1 MSYINQILF
10 DIIYFTGQSGRIFK
24 WQQSISD
31 SILIPV
37 EVIYIEFCKVCKCLL
52 HIYDFFFS
60 SKFQLPKDRK
70 LKLLQDQ
77 PVKKL
82 SKLSSGNRD
91 TRDKYLILWMFEVK
105 LKELYKKFLTNL
117 AEVSKD
123 TIEKTRMKVMSV
135 NLELLVQSPEQEQEL
150 LSRYIFFYTC
160 KIFRIPEN
168 QIL

>member
-1 MSYINQILF
+1 MATIDLQQYFNPCSKFFILNF
-10 DIIYFTGQSGRIFK
+10 AKYVNVCRIFVAY
-24 WQQSISD
+24 
-31 SILIPV
+31 LI
-37 EVIYIEFCKVCKCLL
+37 
-52 HIYDFFFS
+52 FFS

-150 LSRYIFFYTC
+150 LSRYILYTC
-160 KIFRIPEN
+160 KIFCEIFRIICFET
-168 QIL
+168 

>member
-1 MSYINQILF
+1 MVAAF
-10 DIIYFTGQSGRIFK
+10 IY
-24 WQQSISD
+24 
-31 SILIPV
+31 
-37 EVIYIEFCKVCKCLL
+37 EFS
-52 HIYDFFFS
+52 S

-117 AEVSKD
+117 VEVSKD

-150 LSRYIFFYTC
+150 LSRYIFYTY
-160 KIFRIPEN
+160 
-168 QIL
+168 L